1 MSFSLS
7 ETEKRFLLQIARE
20 TIITF
25 LTSGKKKKEKY
36 FSENL
41 KTPAGVFVTLH
52 EKGDLRGCI
61 GYVEGVKPLQDAVID
76 NAISAA
82 FSDPRFMPV
91 SADEVEQLDIE
102 ISVLTPLELV
112 ENVENIEIGKDGL
125 LMKQGYN
132 QGLLLPQVAIEQ
144 NWDREAFL
152 RHTCLKAGLPTNAW
166 KDDETVIYKFS
177 AIIFGEKEFSH

>member
-7 ETEKRFLLQIARE
+7 EQEKQFLLKLARD

-41 KTPAGVFVTLH
+41 KTPTGVFVTLH
-52 EKGDLRGCI
+52 EAGDLRGCI

-91 SADEVEQLDIE
+91 GTDEVEKLDIE

-112 ENVENIEIGKDGL
+112 ENTDEIEIGKDGL

-132 QGLLLPQVAIEQ
+132 QGLLLPQVATEQ
-144 NWDREAFL
+144 RWDRKTFL
-152 RHTCLKAGLPTNAW
+152 QHTCMKAGLPTDAW
-166 KDDETVIYKFS
+166 QDNETEIYKFS
-177 AIIFGEKEFSH
+177 AIIFDEKEKSD

>member
-7 ETEKRFLLQIARE
+7 EQEKQFLLQLARE

-41 KTPAGVFVTLH
+41 KTPTGVFVTLH
-52 EKGDLRGCI
+52 EDGGLRGCI

-91 SADEVEQLDIE
+91 GTDEVEQLDIE
-102 ISVLTPLELV
+102 ISVLTPLEIV
-112 ENVENIEIGKDGL
+112 ENTDAIEIGKDGL

-132 QGLLLPQVAIEQ
+132 QGLLLPQVATEQ
-144 NWDREAFL
+144 KWDRAAFL
-152 RHTCLKAGLPTNAW
+152 RHTCMKAGLPSDAW
-166 KDDETVIYKFS
+166 EDDETEIYKFS
-177 AIIFGEKEFSH
+177 AIIFGEKELSD

>member
-7 ETEKRFLLQIARE
+7 DQEKQYLLKLARD

-25 LTSGKKKKEKY
+25 LTSGTKKKEQY
-36 FSENL
+36 FSYNL
-41 KTPAGVFVTLH
+41 KTPTGVFVTLH
-52 EKGDLRGCI
+52 EHGDLRGCI

-91 SADEVEQLDIE
+91 GTDEVEKLDIE

-112 ENVENIEIGKDGL
+112 ENTEEIEIGKDGL
-125 LMKQGYN
+125 LMKRDYN
-132 QGLLLPQVAIEQ
+132 QGLLLPQVATEQ
-144 NWDREAFL
+144 RWDRQTFL
-152 RHTCLKAGLPTNAW
+152 QHTCMKAGLPTDAW
-166 KDDETVIYKFS
+166 QDNETEIYKFS
-177 AIIFGEKEFSH
+177 AIIFGEKESSH

>member
-1 MSFSLS
+1 MNFSLS
-7 ETEKRFLLQIARE
+7 GQEKQFLLQLARE

-25 LTSGKKKKEKY
+25 LTSGKKKKEEY

-91 SADEVEQLDIE
+91 GTDEVEQLDIE

-112 ENVENIEIGKDGL
+112 ENVEDIQIGKDGL

-132 QGLLLPQVAIEQ
+132 QGLLLPQVATEQ
-144 NWDREAFL
+144 KWDRETFL

-166 KDDETVIYKFS
+166 KDNETVIYKFS
-177 AIIFGEKEFSH
+177 AIIFGEKELLH

>member
-7 ETEKRFLLQIARE
+7 GQEKQFLLQLARE

-25 LTSGKKKKEKY
+25 LISGKKKKEKY

-76 NAISAA
+76 NSISAA

-91 SADEVEQLDIE
+91 GTDEVEQLDIE
-102 ISVLTPLELV
+102 ISILTPLEIV
-112 ENVENIEIGKDGL
+112 EDTKDIEIGKDGL
-125 LMKQGYN
+125 LMKRGYN
-132 QGLLLPQVAIEQ
+132 QGLLLPQVATEQ
-144 NWDREAFL
+144 QWNRETFL
-152 RHTCLKAGLPTNAW
+152 QHTCMKAGLPTNAW
-166 KDDETVIYKFS
+166 QDDETEIYKFS
-177 AIIFGEKEFSH
+177 AIIFGEKELSH

>member
-7 ETEKRFLLQIARE
+7 DQEKEFLLQLARE
-20 TIITF
+20 SIITF
-25 LTSGKKKKEKY
+25 LTSGSKKKQKY

-61 GYVEGVKPLQDAVID
+61 GYVEGVKPLQDAVMD

-91 SADEVEQLDIE
+91 GVYEVEGLDIE
-102 ISVLTPLELV
+102 ISVLTPLEIV
-112 ENVENIEIGKDGL
+112 ENPFSIEVGIDGL
-125 LMKQGYN
+125 LIKQNFN
-132 QGLLLPQVAIEQ
+132 QGLLLPQVATEQ
-144 NWDREAFL
+144 NWDRDTFL
-152 RHTCLKAGLPTNAW
+152 QHTCFKAGLPADAW
-166 KDDETVIYKFS
+166 KDTETEIYKFS
-177 AIIFGEKEFSH
+177 AIIFNEEDFS